1 MEKGSARSNW
11 TLLWLQK
18 TVKKEVTCEG
28 VGLHSGQPARMT
40 FAPAEPNSGLVFV
53 VPGPDGQVEI
63 PALVENV
70 APTADL
76 IRATTLLKDG
86 VKIHTVEHVLAAL
99 NGLGITNCRI
109 ELEGGEP
116 PVPSCGSALSYVEM
130 IDEAG
135 IRDQGLPSVYYKIN
149 QPVKYQEGPVEIS
162 AVPADD
168 FLLSFHVDFD
178 DPAIGVQE
186 ATFELKP
193 WIFRREI
200 APARTF
206 ALMRDVAKIQEMGL
220 GQGGSIENALVF
232 DNGRIQG
239 DLELRFP
246 DEVVRHK
253 ILDLLGDLALLG
265 MPIQGHIQARLSG
278 HASNVEFT
286 RMLAKAERKMPRIY
300 PPRRPEYWDIASIM
314 EIMPHRYPF
323 LLVDRIV
330 DLQPGSKVTGIK
342 NVTINEP
349 FFQGH
354 FPGHPIMPAV
364 LIIEAMAQVGGVLLL
379 SSVEDPRGKLVYFS
393 GIDEARF
400 RQPVTPGDQLR
411 FELELI
417 KLRGPICKMKGTAW
431 VGENKVAEANLM
443 SSIVDS

>member
-1 MEKGSARSNW
+1 M
-11 TLLWLQK
+11 LWLQK
-18 TVKKEVTCEG
+18 TVDREVTCEG
-28 VGLHSGQPARMT
+28 VGLHSGQRARMT
-40 FAPAEPNSGLVFV
+40 FSPAEPNTGITFE
-53 VPGPDGQVEI
+53 VPGPSGPVEI
-63 PALVENV
+63 PALVEFV
-70 APTADL
+70 APEEDL
-76 IRATTLLKDG
+76 IRATTLVKDG
-86 VKIHTVEHVLAAL
+86 LTIHTVEHVLSAL
-99 NGLGITNCRI
+99 YGMGITNCRI
-109 ELEGGEP
+109 KLEGGEP
-116 PVPSCGSALSYVEM
+116 PVPACGSALSYVEM

-149 QPVKYQEGPVEIS
+149 RPVKYKDGSVEIT
-162 AVPADD
+162 AEPADD
-168 FLLSFHVDFD
+168 FLVSFHVEYD
-178 DPAIGVQE
+178 DPSIGIQE
-186 ATFELKP
+186 ATFEMRP
-193 WIFRREI
+193 AVFRREI

-206 ALMRDVAKIQEMGL
+206 AMMRDVAKMREMGL
-220 GQGGSIENALVF
+220 ALGGSLENALVF
-232 DNGRIQG
+232 DDGRIEG

-253 ILDLLGDLALLG
+253 VLDLLGDLALLG
-265 MPIQGHIQARLSG
+265 MPIQGHINARLSG
-278 HASNVEFT
+278 HSSNVAFT
-286 RMLAKAERKMPRIY
+286 RLLAKAERKMPRIY
-300 PPRRPEYWDIASIM
+300 PARRPETWDIASIM

-323 LLVDRIV
+323 LLVDRIL
-330 DLQPGSKVTGIK
+330 DLQPGKKVTGIK

-431 VGENKVAEANLM
+431 VGDSKVAEANLM
-443 SSIVDS
+443 STVVDS

>member
-1 MEKGSARSNW
+1 V
-11 TLLWLQK
+11 LWLQK
-18 TVKKEVTCEG
+18 TVDKEVSCEG
-28 VGLHSGQPARMT
+28 IGLHSGQSARMT
-40 FAPAEPNSGLVFV
+40 FAPADPNTGLVFE
-53 VPGPDGQVEI
+53 VPGPDGPVLIE
-63 PALVENV
+63 AVVENV
-70 APTADL
+70 VPEVDL
-76 IRATTLLKDG
+76 VRATTLVKDG

-99 NGLGITNCRI
+99 AGMGITNCRI
-109 ELEGGEP
+109 ILEGGEP
-116 PVPSCGSALSYVEM
+116 PVPACGSALSYVEM

-135 IRDQGLPSVYYKIN
+135 VRDQGLPSVYYKIN
-149 QPVKYQEGPVEIS
+149 RPVTYRDGDVEIV
-162 AVPADD
+162 AEPAEN
-168 FLLSFHVDFD
+168 FLLSFHVEYD
-178 DPAIGVQE
+178 DPAIGVQD
-186 ATFELKP
+186 ATFEMHP
-193 WIFRREI
+193 WVFRQEI

-206 ALMRDVAKIQEMGL
+206 ALMRDVAKMQEMGL
-220 GQGGSIENALVF
+220 AKGGTVQNALVF
-232 DNGRIQG
+232 DEGKIEG

-253 ILDLLGDLALLG
+253 VLDLLGDLALLG
-265 MPIQGHIQARLSG
+265 MPIQGHIKARLSG
-278 HASNVEFT
+278 HASNVAFT
-286 RMLAKAERKMPRIY
+286 RILAKAERKMPRIY
-300 PPRRPEYWDIASIM
+300 PARSPEYWDIASIM

-323 LLVDRIV
+323 LLVDRII
-330 DLQPGSKVTGIK
+330 DLQPGKTVTGIK

-431 VGENKVAEANLM
+431 VGDSKVAEANLM
-443 SSIVDS
+443 STVVDS